1 MLIVNPATDVTSTYY
16 FFCPPKELLI
26 NIFLFIV
33 LLIYP
38 LLQPNYTFAIVF
50 YKPP

>member
-16 FFCPPKELLI
+16 FF
-26 NIFLFIV
+26 LFIV
-33 LLIYP
+33 LLIYS